1 MEREIE
7 QVKRKLWQFGYRA
20 REVKN
25 IPGIGYDL
33 LVDDQYQVIVAR
45 ASDRNVVLGNQRGR
59 LVVALVDG
67 EKISYHIC
75 KRGRCWEEASPLK
88 AFPKLT
94 TQ

>member
-33 LVDDQYQVIVAR
+33 LVDDQYPVIVAR
-45 ASDRNVVLGNQRGR
+45 AEDRTVVLGNQRGR

-67 EKISYHIC
+67 ERISYHIC
-75 KRGRCWEEASPLK
+75 KRGKCWEETSPLK
-88 AFPKLT
+88 AFPKN
-94 TQ
+94 